1 MAEMSGVEG
10 TILLVAGVVIAFYMA
25 WNVGANDVA
34 NAMGTSVGS
43 KALTLKRA
51 VVVAAIFEFAGA
63 FFLGGSVSD
72 TVRKGI
78 INPELFA
85 GNPEFML
92 YGMLAALLAS
102 AIWLHLAS
110 ALGMPVSTTH
120 SIVGAVAGFGLLQFG
135 AAAVDWGT
143 MSKIVFSWFVS
154 PFCGGLLGY
163 LMFILIRK
171 LILDKEDPQDAVLAR
186 IPYLLFVVFATL
198 IFSIFKKGAKNAF
211 RGDWA
216 PSTAEAFGISMV
228 LGVILAVI
236 ATIYIRSQAR
246 TADRSKPYV
255 FVEKIFVYLQI
266 LTACYVALAHGANDV
281 ANAVGPLAAIVHIVR
296 TGAVEMQVGMPS
308 WILALGGI
316 GIILGLATFGYR
328 VMMTVGSRIVEMSPS
343 RGFAAEFGAA
353 TTVLI
358 CSMQGLPIST
368 THTLV
373 GAVVGVGVARGMGA
387 LNYRVLY
394 GIGASWL
401 ITVPAAAMMSMIIY
415 SIIKV
420 IFS

>member
-1 MAEMSGVEG
+1 MSGTEG
-10 TILLVAGVVIAFYMA
+10 MALLAGGIIISFYMA

-51 VVVAAIFEFAGA
+51 VIVAAIFEFLGA

-72 TVRKGI
+72 TMRKGI
-78 INPELFA
+78 VDPGLFA
-85 GNPEFML
+85 GNPEL
-92 YGMLAALLAS
+92 LVYGMLAALLAA
-102 AIWLHLAS
+102 AIWLHLAT

-135 AAAVDWGT
+135 FGAVEWST
-143 MSKIVFSWFVS
+143 MTKIVMSWFIS
-154 PFCGGLLGY
+154 PVCGGILGY

-171 LILDKEDPQDAVLAR
+171 LILDKDDPQDAVLKG
-186 IPYLLFVVFATL
+186 IPYLLFVVFSTL
-198 IFSIFKKGAKNAF
+198 LFSLFEKGAKRAIPK
-211 RGDWA
+211 DWELT
-216 PSTAEAFGISMV
+216 PPMELGISIV
-228 LGVILAVI
+228 LGAMLAAA
-236 ATIYIRSQAR
+236 ATFYIRRRSAK
-246 TADRSKPYV
+246 ADRSEPYV

-266 LTACYVALAHGANDV
+266 ITACYVALAHGANDV
-281 ANAVGPLAAIVHIVR
+281 ANAVGPLAAIVHVVR
-296 TGAVEMQVGMPS
+296 TGTVEMTVAMPA
-308 WILALGGI
+308 WILAIGGV

-328 VMMTVGSRIVEMSPS
+328 VMLTVGSKIVEMSPS

-353 TTVLI
+353 TTVLV

-373 GAVVGVGVARGMGA
+373 GAIVGVGVARGMGA

-394 GIGASWL
+394 GIGVSWL
-401 ITVPAAAMMSMIIY
+401 ITVPASGIMSMLIY
-415 SIIKV
+415 V
-420 IFS
+420 ILKFALT

>member
-1 MAEMSGVEG
+1 MSGAEG
-10 TILLVAGVVIAFYMA
+10 TFLLIAGVVVAFYMA

-51 VVVAAIFEFAGA
+51 VLVAAVFEFLGA
-63 FFLGGSVSD
+63 FFLGGHVSD

-78 INPELFA
+78 INTELFS
-85 GNPEFML
+85 GNPELMV

-102 AIWLHLAS
+102 AVWLHLAS

-120 SIVGAVAGFGLLQFG
+120 SIVGAVAGFGVIQYG
-135 AAAVDWGT
+135 AQAVDWGT
-143 MSKIVFSWFVS
+143 MSKIVLSWFIS

-171 LILDKEDPQDAVLAR
+171 LILDKEDPQDAVLSR
-186 IPYLLFVVFATL
+186 IPYLLFLVFATL
-198 IFSIFKKGAKNAF
+198 IFSIFKKGAKNVLA
-211 RGDWA
+211 GDGA
-216 PSTAEAFGISMV
+216 PSTMEAIVIS
-228 LGVILAVI
+228 LAVGAVLAVL
-236 ATIYIRSQAR
+236 ATLYIRRQAR

-255 FVEKIFVYLQI
+255 FVERVFVYLQI
-266 LTACYVALAHGANDV
+266 LTACYVALAHGSNDV
-281 ANAVGPLAAIVHIVR
+281 ANAVGPLAAIVHIVK
-296 TGAVEMQVGMPS
+296 TGAVEMKVGMPA
-308 WILALGGI
+308 WILAVGGV

-328 VMMTVGSRIVEMSPS
+328 VMMTVGSKIVELSPS

-358 CSMQGLPIST
+358 CSLQGLPIST

-401 ITVPAAAMMSMIIY
+401 ITVPAAAMMSMIFY
-415 SIIKV
+415 SIIKALLG
-420 IFS
+420 

>member
-1 MAEMSGVEG
+1 MSGAEG
-10 TILLVAGVVIAFYMA
+10 TFLLIAGVLVAFYMA

-51 VVVAAIFEFAGA
+51 VLVAAVFEFLGA
-63 FFLGGSVSD
+63 LFLGGHVSD

-78 INPELFA
+78 VNPDLFA
-85 GNPEFML
+85 GSPEL
-92 YGMLAALLAS
+92 LVYGMLAALLAS
-102 AIWLHLAS
+102 AVWLHMAS

-120 SIVGAVAGFGLLQFG
+120 SIVGAVAGFGVIQFG
-135 AAAVDWGT
+135 AAAVDWSM
-143 MSKIVFSWFVS
+143 MSKIVLSWFVS

-163 LMFILIRK
+163 LMFVLIRK
-171 LILDKEDPQDAVLAR
+171 LILDKDDPQDAVLSR
-186 IPYLLFVVFATL
+186 IPYLLFVVFGTL
-198 IFSIFKKGAKNAF
+198 IFSVFKKGAKNVLA
-211 RGDWA
+211 GDA
-216 PSTAEAFGISMV
+216 EPSTGM
-228 LGVILAVI
+228 AVI
-236 ATIYIRSQAR
+236 VSVAAGAVLAAVSTIYIRRQAR

-255 FVEKIFVYLQI
+255 FVERVFVYLQI

-296 TGAVEMQVGMPS
+296 TGAVEMKVGMPT
-308 WILALGGI
+308 WILAVGGV

-328 VMMTVGSRIVEMSPS
+328 VMMTVGSKIVEMSPS

-358 CSMQGLPIST
+358 CSLQGLPIST

-401 ITVPAAAMMSMIIY
+401 ITVPAAAMMSMIFY
-415 SIIKV
+415 SILKV
-420 IFS
+420 LLG